1 MIRLTRLNGTE
12 MYLNADLIST
22 VESHPD
28 TVITLVD
35 GKHFV
40 VAETGVEVVERI
52 AHYRADV
59 LALADRVGVVEDK
72 AGPEREPTA
81 QLYLLQHEPREE

>member
-40 VAETGVEVVERI
+40 VAETGAEVVDRI
-52 AHYRADV
+52 ARYRADV
-59 LALADRVGVVEDK
+59 LALAERVGTTVPVADQQES
-72 AGPEREPTA
+72 TA
-81 QLYLLQHEPREE
+81 QLYVLQQQPREE

>member
-40 VAETGVEVVERI
+40 VAETGAQVVDRI

-59 LALADRVGVVEDK
+59 LALAER
-72 AGPEREPTA
+72 AGTTVPAADEEETIA
-81 QLYLLQHEPREE
+81 QLYVLQQQPREE

>member
-1 MIRLTRLNGTE
+1 MIRLTRLNGSE
-12 MYLNADLIST
+12 MFLNADLIST

-40 VAETGVEVVERI
+40 VAETGMEVVERI

-59 LALADRVGVVEDK
+59 LALAER
-72 AGPEREPTA
+72 AGTTAPPQEQTA
-81 QLYLLQHEPREE
+81 QLYLLQHEPKE